1 MKAIELVVTI
11 LGTLV
16 FSGWLTWQFNYHSLF
31 AETVSK
37 SRMDWINCFREEIST
52 IIAALERNVDEDKK
66 SSTVDY
72 RYEGYKAK
80 AKLRTRLNMDTEK
93 SGNEYNEA
101 LDDIL
106 RSLWFDGTDKNNIEE
121 TKEML
126 IELTRDIL
134 EPEWQ
139 RVKKEAKGRQRK

>member
-16 FSGWLTWQFNYHSLF
+16 FSGLLTWQFNYHNLF

-37 SRMDWINCFREEIST
+37 SRMDWINCFREEMAT
-52 IIAALERNVDEDKK
+52 IIAVLERNVDEDEK
-66 SSTVDY
+66 SGTVDY
-72 RYEGYKAK
+72 RYEGYKAR

-93 SGNEYNEA
+93 NGNEYNEV

-106 RSLWFDGTDKNNIEE
+106 RSLRFDGTDRNIEE

>member
-1 MKAIELVVTI
+1 MEAIESVVTI
-11 LGTLV
+11 FTAFV
-16 FSGWLTWQFNYHSLF
+16 FGGLLTWQFNYHNLF
-31 AETVSK
+31 AATVSK

-52 IIAALERNVDEDKK
+52 IIAALERNVDEDEKRR
-66 SSTVDY
+66 TVDY
-72 RYEGYKAK
+72 RYEGYKAR
-80 AKLRTRLNMDTEK
+80 AKLRTRLNMDTER

-101 LDDIL
+101 LDGIL
-106 RSLWFDGTDKNNIEE
+106 RSLKFDGTDRNIEE

-126 IELTRDIL
+126 IELARDIL